1 MAIAA
6 APPAVA
12 LAVEVRGLPVRPVLV
27 AVRVLL
33 LVPAVVPSFQ
43 EPTVAMPAALVVWLL
58 PVTEPPP
65 VAAVKSTE
73 TPATGLPN
81 WSLTRTE
88 GATATL
94 VSTVAD

>member
-1 MAIAA
+1 MVVGTPSVAD
-6 APPAVA
+6 AVK
-12 LAVEVRGLPVRPVLV
+12 VRGLPVRPVLV

-43 EPTVAMPAALVVWLL
+43 EPTVAMPAALVVWEP

-65 VAAVKSTE
+65 DATAKVTE